1 MDNLNFTE
9 KIIII
14 SALKERIHSAKEQI
28 KWNNEN
34 VKDENIRNANNL
46 HHKQD
51 VEEIETII
59 KKIRRL

>member
-1 MDNLNFTE
+1 MGNLNFIE
-9 KIIII
+9 KLIII
-14 SALKERIHSAKEQI
+14 SALEERIHSAKEQI
-28 KWNNEN
+28 KWNDEN

-46 HHKQD
+46 HYKQD